1 MEAKKGAVH
10 LIPIPLSEDGFDHLP
25 VLVKDRIHLCEVF
38 FAENIRTARRAFKK
52 IDKSFDIDARVW
64 FEIGNEEDSFSKDFK
79 QYLQDGKTIGIVSES
94 GCPGIADPGQRLIA
108 IAQEEGFSVN
118 PITGP
123 NSILLSLMASG
134 LNGQCFQFVGYLP
147 IASNER
153 DKKIK
158 ELERKSKSDN
168 CTMVFIETPYR
179 NNQLF
184 HSLMN
189 TLQQDTKLCIA
200 YHITSAEEWIKTQT
214 IAKWKKQVVEIPK
227 QPAIFLIGN

>member
-10 LIPIPLSEDGFDHLP
+10 LIPIALAEDGFDHLP
-25 VLVKDRIHLCEVF
+25 VLIKDRINLCEVF

-79 QYLQDGKTIGIVSES
+79 QHLQDGKIIGIVSES

-108 IAQEEGFSVN
+108 LAQEEGFSVN

-147 IASNER
+147 ITSNER

-158 ELERKSKSDN
+158 ELERKSKLDN

-184 HSLMN
+184 QSLIN

>member
-25 VLVKDRIHLCEVF
+25 VLVKDRINLCEVF

-64 FEIGNEEDSFSKDFK
+64 FEIGNEEDSFSKEFIHH
-79 QYLQDGKTIGIVSES
+79 LQDGKIIGIVSES
-94 GCPGIADPGQRLIA
+94 GCPGIADPGQKLIA

-134 LNGQCFQFVGYLP
+134 LNGQHFQFVGYLP

-158 ELERKSKSDN
+158 ELERKSKLDN

-184 HSLMN
+184 QSLMN

>member
-1 MEAKKGAVH
+1 MESKRGEIH
-10 LIPIPLSEDGFDHLP
+10 LIPIPLAEDGFDHLP
-25 VLVKDRIHLCEVF
+25 HFIKDRINLCDVF

-52 IDKSFDIDARVW
+52 IDKAFDIDARVW
-64 FEIGNEEDSFSKDFK
+64 FEIGNEENNFSKEFK
-79 QYLQDGKTIGIVSES
+79 QYLEDGKTIGIVSES
-94 GCPGIADPGQRLIA
+94 GCPGIADPGQQLIS
-108 IAQEEGFSVN
+108 IAQDGGYKVN

-123 NSILLSLMASG
+123 NSILLALMASG
-134 LNGQCFQFVGYLP
+134 LNGQHFQFVGYLP

-158 ELERKSKSDN
+158 ELERKSKLDK

-184 HSLMN
+184 QSLIN

-214 IAKWKKQVVEIPK
+214 VAKWKKQVVEIPK